1 MKNETI
7 PIFNHSEE
15 YKSWFVELKQKIRRC
30 QIKAAI
36 KVNTELLKL
45 YWQMGEDINEKS
57 LVAKWGA
64 GFFNKLSH
72 DLKAEF
78 PDMTGFSVTNL
89 KYIKRFYL
97 FYNQSDII
105 RQQLV
110 DEIELSNFKIPW
122 LYQISDMNFRI

>member
-1 MKNETI
+1 MKNTL
-7 PIFNHSEE
+7 PNSNHSEE
-15 YKSWFVELKQKIRRC
+15 YKSWILELKQKIRQC

-45 YWQMGEDINEKS
+45 YWQMGEDINEKF

-64 GFFNKLSH
+64 GFFNKLSR

-97 FYNQSDII
+97 FYKH
-105 RQQLV
+105 LT
-110 DEIELSNFKIPW
+110 EL
-122 LYQISDMNFRI
+122 